1 MSRHLQME
9 MKEVQ
14 KKLIALSVLAE
25 DSLDQAL
32 RSVKEHN
39 LEMAGNVIQQDHKID
54 MMEVQLEED
63 CLKLLA
69 LYQPVAT
76 DLRFIVSVL
85 KINNDL
91 ERVGDLAVNIA
102 KRTRFLIKADIK
114 NLPFDFEKITSL
126 TKFMLRASLDAFIRL
141 DSKLAEEVCKTD
153 DEVDA
158 LHKNTYKNVAKKIQE
173 NPQQAD
179 ILIHCLSISRH
190 LERIA
195 DYATNIAEDVIY
207 LTDGKI
213 VRHEQGASASVPS
226 T

>member
-1 MSRHLQME
+1 MSRHLQKE

-25 DSLDQAL
+25 DSLDKAL
-32 RSVKEHN
+32 QSVKEHN
-39 LEMAGNVIQQDHKID
+39 LKIGKEVILQDQKID

-63 CLKLLA
+63 CLKILA
-69 LYQPVAT
+69 LYHPVAT
-76 DLRFIVSVL
+76 DLRFIVTVL

-102 KRTRFLIKADIK
+102 KRTRFLIKTDIK
-114 NLPFDFEKITSL
+114 TLPFDFQNITSL

-141 DSKLAEEVCKTD
+141 DTSLAEEVCRTD

-158 LHKNTYKNVAKKIQE
+158 LHKNTYKTVAKRIQE
-173 NPQQAD
+173 EPEQAE
-179 ILIHCLSISRH
+179 ILIQCLSISRH

-213 VRHEQGASASVPS
+213 VRHEQGIVSHSK
-226 T
+226 